1 MIEENIEYLKEE
13 TLENMNIQQLFEY
26 NNKLMKI
33 ILENDKNI
41 REIIKKINIEE
52 E

>member
-1 MIEENIEYLKEE
+1 
-13 TLENMNIQQLFEY
+13 MNIQQLFEY

-33 ILENDKNI
+33 ILENDKKI